1 MQFDQLRR
9 REFIRLLGGAAVSW
23 PLAVRAQQPAMPVV
37 GFIHILSPE
46 TVPRFVPAFRQG
58 LKEVG
63 YVEGQN
69 LAVEYRWAQ
78 GQYDRLPG
86 LVADLVRR
94 QVAVIAATG
103 GDPSP
108 QIAKA
113 ATQTIPIVFTANSDP
128 VAEGLVTSLNRPGG
142 NATGVTIFGPA
153 AVTKRLQLLRD
164 LMPQVVAIA
173 YLMNPNNP
181 NAEFELQA
189 AQTAARSLGLEMLV
203 LRAGTEREL
212 DTALATTLQQ
222 QADALL
228 VASDTFFVGRREQVV
243 TLAARHQIPA
253 IYYLREFA
261 EAGGLMTYG
270 NSLPD
275 VYRHVGVY
283 VGRILKGEKPSELP
297 VMQPTK
303 FELVINLKTAK
314 ALGLEIPP
322 MLLARADEVI
332 E

>member
-1 MQFDQLRR
+1 M
-9 REFIRLLGGAAVSW
+9 
-23 PLAVRAQQPAMPVV
+23 
-37 GFIHILSPE
+37 
-46 TVPRFVPAFRQG
+46 
-58 LKEVG
+58 
-63 YVEGQN
+63 
-69 LAVEYRWAQ
+69 
-78 GQYDRLPG
+78 
-86 LVADLVRR
+86 VADLVRR

-128 VAEGLVTSLNRPGG
+128 VAQGLVTSLNRPGG
-142 NATGVTIFGPA
+142 NVTGVTIFGPA

-173 YLMNPNNP
+173 YLMNPSNP

-212 DTALATTLQQ
+212 DTTLATTAQQ
-222 QADALL
+222 RAGALL

-243 TLAARHQIPA
+243 TLAARHQLPA

-283 VGRILKGEKPSELP
+283 VGRILKGEKPADLP
-297 VMQPTK
+297 VVQSTK
-303 FELVINLKTAK
+303 FELIVNLKTAK
-314 ALGLEIPP
+314 ALGLDIPP
-322 MLLARADEVI
+322 NFLTLADEVI

>member
-1 MQFDQLRR
+1 MRR
-9 REFIRLLGGAAVSW
+9 REFITLLGGATAAW
-23 PLAVRAQQPAMPVV
+23 PLAARGQQPAMPVI

>member
-128 VAEGLVTSLNRPGG
+128 VAVGLVTSLNRPGG

>member
-314 ALGLEIPP
+314 ALGLDLPP
-322 MLLARADEVI
+322 ILLARADEVI

>member
-1 MQFDQLRR
+1 MRR
-9 REFIRLLGGAAVSW
+9 REFITLLSSATAW
-23 PLAVRAQQPAMPVV
+23 PLIARAQQQPMPVV
-37 GFIHILSPE
+37 GFSHILSPE
-46 TVPRFVPAFRQG
+46 TVPHFVPAFRQG
-58 LKEVG
+58 LKEIG

-78 GQYDRLPG
+78 GRYDRLPG

-128 VAEGLVTSLNRPGG
+128 VAQGLVTSLNRPGG
-142 NATGVTIFGPA
+142 NVTGITIFGPA

-173 YLMNPNNP
+173 YLMNPSNP

-189 AQTAARSLGLEMLV
+189 AQTAARSLGMELLV
-203 LRAGTEREL
+203 LRASTEREL
-212 DTALATTLQQ
+212 DTALATTAQQ
-222 QADALL
+222 RAGALL
-228 VASDTFFVGRREQVV
+228 VASDTFFVGRREQIV

-270 NSLPD
+270 NSLTD

-283 VGRILKGEKPSELP
+283 VGRILKGEKP
-297 VMQPTK
+297 
-303 FELVINLKTAK
+303 AR
-314 ALGLEIPP
+314 
-322 MLLARADEVI
+322 LARPCSQPNSNW
-332 E
+332 

>member
-1 MQFDQLRR
+1 
-9 REFIRLLGGAAVSW
+9 
-23 PLAVRAQQPAMPVV
+23 MPVV

>member
-1 MQFDQLRR
+1 MRR
-9 REFIRLLGGAAVSW
+9 RQFMTLLGGAAAAS
-23 PLAVRAQQPAMPVV
+23 PLTANAQQAAMPVV

-78 GQYDRLPG
+78 GRYHRLPE
-86 LVADLVRR
+86 LVADLVRL

-103 GDPSP
+103 GDPAP
-108 QIAKA
+108 QMAKA

-164 LMPQVVAIA
+164 LMPQAVAIA

-189 AQTAARSLGLEMLV
+189 AQMAARSLGLEILV
-203 LRAGTEREL
+203 LRAGTEGEL
-212 DTALATTLQQ
+212 DTALATTAQQ
-222 QADALL
+222 RTDALL

-270 NSLPD
+270 NSLLD

-314 ALGLEIPP
+314 ALRLEVPP

>member
-9 REFIRLLGGAAVSW
+9 REFITVLGGAVAW
-23 PLAVRAQQPAMPVV
+23 PIAARAQQPAMPVV

>member
-1 MQFDQLRR
+1 MRR
-9 REFIRLLGGAAVSW
+9 REFITLLGGAAALW
-23 PLAVRAQQPAMPVV
+23 PLAARAQQPAIPVI

-46 TVPRFVPAFRQG
+46 TVPRFVPAFQQG

-78 GQYDRLPG
+78 GRYDRLPG

-94 QVAVIAATG
+94 QVAVLAATG

-113 ATQTIPIVFTANSDP
+113 ATQTIPIVFTANTDP
-128 VAEGLVTSLNRPGG
+128 VAQGLVTSLNRPGG
-142 NATGVTIFGPA
+142 NVTGVTIFGPA

-181 NAEFELQA
+181 NTEVELQA
-189 AQTAARSLGLEMLV
+189 AQTAARSLGLQMLV
-203 LRAGTEREL
+203 LKAGTEREL
-212 DTALATTLQQ
+212 DTALATTVQQ
-222 QADALL
+222 RAGALL
-228 VASDTFFVGRREQVV
+228 VASDTFFVGRREQMV
-243 TLAARHQIPA
+243 TFAARHQIPA

-261 EAGGLMTYG
+261 EVGGLMTYG

-283 VGRILKGEKPSELP
+283 VGRILKGEKPGELP
-297 VMQPTK
+297 VMQSTK

-314 ALGLEIPP
+314 ALGLEVPP